1 MRSIIQTMKLG
12 KHIFSVGAM
21 TGISRIFGFIR
32 DMLIA
37 RVLGAGRVS
46 DIFLAA
52 FKLPNLFRDLLGEG
66 ALSAIFIPMYT
77 DSKKDENF
85 ARNVFSWLMVILL
98 GITVLFEIFMPVIV
112 WFLAPGFDAT
122 VGKLEMTTI
131 ISRIMFVYVIFICGA
146 AFLSAILNSF
156 SRFVL
161 AAFMPVLLNIMLIC
175 ALLFAMFFGTTHILY
190 LMAGTVVLSGI
201 IQFGVLW
208 ARIKRRH
215 FGLYLVKPRWTPK
228 IKSMFQR
235 FGVSIIGNGFYQIT
249 IIVGTMVAS
258 FQSGAVSW
266 LYYSDRIVQLP
277 FAMIGLAV
285 GTVLMSSIS
294 NALADKN
301 MRSVYIQQNSSMRRS
316 MMLILPCVVG
326 LFVLA
331 EPIIR
336 FLFEYGAWTSEST
349 TAVAHAIMIQSLV
362 LPAMLTSQIYSKTL
376 YASQDVRTPVKTSM
390 VSLSVAA
397 VLYVTLFPLVGYL
410 AIPIGIVFSGYLK
423 NILLR
428 RACRRR
434 NLVQRDARTL
444 RSIIAFGALAVLLG
458 AGLAS
463 INITNIFILGAAI
476 AGYGIIYLPASYI
489 IERAIISRK

>member
-1 MRSIIQTMKLG
+1 MKLG
-12 KHIFSVGAM
+12 KHIFGVGAM

-37 RVLGAGRVS
+37 RVLGAGRMS

-77 DSKKDENF
+77 DSKKDESF
-85 ARNVFSWLMVILL
+85 ARNVFSWLMIVLL
-98 GITVLFEIFMPVIV
+98 GITILFEIFMPLVV
-112 WFLAPGFDAT
+112 WVLAPGFDAT
-122 VGKLEMTTI
+122 PGKMEMTVL

-146 AFLSAILNSF
+146 AFLSAILNAF
-156 SRFVL
+156 SKFVL

-175 ALLFAMFFGTTHILY
+175 ALLIAMFFGSENVLF
-190 LMAGTVVLSGI
+190 LMAGTVVISGV

-208 ARIKRRH
+208 SRIRRHH
-215 FGLYLVKPRWTPK
+215 FGLRLVVPRWTPG
-228 IKSMFQR
+228 ISRMFR
-235 FGVSIIGNGFYQIT
+235 RLGVSIVGSGFYQIT
-249 IIVGTMVAS
+249 IIVGTLVAS

-294 NALADKN
+294 NALAEKN

-316 MMLILPCVVG
+316 LMLTLPCVVG

-336 FLFEYGAWTSEST
+336 FLFQYGAWTSEST
-349 TAVAHAIMIQSLV
+349 RAVAMAIMIQVFV
-362 LPAMLTSQIYSKTL
+362 LPAMVISQIYSKTL
-376 YASQDVRTPVKTSM
+376 YASQDVKTPVKTSM
-390 VSLSVAA
+390 VSLAA
-397 VLYVTLFPLVGYL
+397 AAALYLGLFPFVGYL
-410 AIPIGIVFSGYLK
+410 AIPIGVVISGYLK
-423 NILLR
+423 NYLLA

-434 NLVQRDARTL
+434 ELVRYDGRTVRTVVL
-444 RSIIAFGALAVLLG
+444 FALWAAVLG
-458 AGLAS
+458 AGLSFVPITGIFTLGCS
-463 INITNIFILGAAI
+463 IAV
-476 AGYGIIYLPASYI
+476 YGILYLPVAYLI
-489 IERAIISRK
+489 DKRG